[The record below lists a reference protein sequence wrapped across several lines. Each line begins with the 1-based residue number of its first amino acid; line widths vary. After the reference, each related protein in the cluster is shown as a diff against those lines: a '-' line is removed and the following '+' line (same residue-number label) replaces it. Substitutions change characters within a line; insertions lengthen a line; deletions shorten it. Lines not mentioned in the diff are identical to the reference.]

1 MKKLPFV
8 IMNRKAYEKR
18 MDELDRVSGKCASL
32 EEKLIDANMTIE
44 DMKCGNLVCGDHC
57 ESCKNSFIR
66 KDVSVYGTYSRIHCK
81 LKAANTCVSY
91 QPIDPA

>member
-18 MDELDRVSGKCASL
+18 MDELDSKCASL
-32 EEKLIDANMTIE
+32 EERLKDANKTIE
-44 DMKCGNLVCGDHC
+44 DMESGNLVCGDHC
-57 ESCKNSFIR
+57 KSCKNGF
-66 KDVSVYGTYSRIHCK
+66 VSKEVSAFGTYTNTHCK
-81 LKAANTCVSY
+81 LKAANTCVGY